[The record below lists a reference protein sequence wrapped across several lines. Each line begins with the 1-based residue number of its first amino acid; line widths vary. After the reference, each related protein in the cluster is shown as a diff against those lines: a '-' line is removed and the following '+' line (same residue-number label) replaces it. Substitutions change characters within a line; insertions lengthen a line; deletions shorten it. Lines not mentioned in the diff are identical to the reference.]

1 MPTSTLTPRMMNWLA
16 RFGAHIGTASK
27 SGYPTTI
34 VVESATI
41 NDGKF
46 VTYQL
51 TDAQRD
57 QIAANI
63 AENPYVAQAPHA
75 IAAIR
80 AAYQF
85 KGPARL
91 EGNSLRVEIKEIYC
105 TKPGPEAALRLDVLS
120 TDQVIKFEESR
131 WRDVGPPK

>member
-1 MPTSTLTPRMMNWLA
+1 MATLTPRMTNWLA

-41 NDGKF
+41 DDEKF
-46 VTYQL
+46 VTFQL

-57 QIAANI
+57 QIADNI
-63 AENPYVAQAPHA
+63 GENPYVALAPHA

-85 KGPARL
+85 KGAAAL
-91 EGNSLRVEIKEIYC
+91 EGNSLSVEIKEIYC

-120 TDQVIKFEESR
+120 TDQIIRFEESR